1 MGKRIALIVS
11 CALFTVFSATG
22 GQWDKL
28 TTVTFSRPVELPG
41 MVLPAGKYVFLLAD
55 TPTSRHVVQVF
66 NPEQNHLYGTFL
78 ALPNLRLKPTG
89 DTVMNFQERPANS
102 PEALRAWFYPGDSFG
117 QEFVYPK
124 VEATELAV
132 ASHVMV
138 PAAEVTPTEKPEELM
153 EAPVVAITPERE
165 EVEIARAVEPPP
177 IAAPAPA
184 PVAAAEPAP
193 AELPKTAS
201 PIPLVAL
208 LGLSSLGLAGGFR
221 WAAKRVS

>member
-1 MGKRIALIVS
+1 MGKRIAFIVS
-11 CALFTVFSATG
+11 CALFAVLTATA

-41 MVLPAGKYVFLLAD
+41 MVLPAGTYVFMLAD
-55 TPTSRHVVQVF
+55 IPSSRHVVQVF

-89 DTVMNFQERPANS
+89 DTVMRFEERPVTA
-102 PEALRAWFYPGDSFG
+102 PDALRAWFYPGDSFG

-124 VEATELAV
+124 VKATELA
-132 ASHVMV
+132 ATSHVLV
-138 PAAEVTPTEKPEELM
+138 PAAEVTPAETPEELQ
-153 EAPVVAITPERE
+153 EAPVIAITPERE
-165 EVEIARAVEPPP
+165 EVEIAQAVEAPP
-177 IAAPAPA
+177 IAAPA

-201 PIPLVAL
+201 SIPLLAL
-208 LGLSSLGLAGGFR
+208 LGLSSLGLAGAFR
-221 WAAKRVS
+221 WIATRVS

>member
-1 MGKRIALIVS
+1 MGKRIALVLG
-11 CALFTVFSATG
+11 CALFGGVFFATA

-41 MVLPAGKYVFLLAD
+41 NVVLPAGKYVFLLAD

-78 ALPNLRLKPTG
+78 ALPNLRLKPTS
-89 DTVMNFQERPANS
+89 DTVLRFDERARNA

-124 VEATELAV
+124 VKAAQLAATEN
-132 ASHVMV
+132 VMV

-153 EAPVVAITPERE
+153 QAPVVAITPERK
-165 EVEIARAVEPPP
+165 EVEIAQAVEAPP
-177 IAAPAPA
+177 IAAPAPET
-184 PVAAAEPAP
+184 PVQ
-193 AELPKTAS
+193 ELPKTAS
-201 PIPLVAL
+201 PIPFVAL
-208 LGLSSLGLAGGFR
+208 VGLSSLGLAGAFR
-221 WAAKRVS
+221 WIAKRVS

>member
-11 CALFTVFSATG
+11 CALFAVFSATG

-41 MVLPAGKYVFLLAD
+41 LVLPAGKYVFLLAD

-89 DTVMNFQERPANS
+89 ETVMHFEERPVNA

-124 VEATELAV
+124 VKAAELAA
-132 ASHVMV
+132 ASHVLV
-138 PAAEVTPTEKPEELM
+138 PAAEVTLTQKPEELL
-153 EAPVVAITPERE
+153 EAPVVAITPESK
-165 EVEIARAVEPPP
+165 EVEIAQEVQPPP
-177 IAAPAPA
+177 RAAPAL
-184 PVAAAEPAP
+184 VAAAEPAP
-193 AELPKTAS
+193 ELPKTAS
-201 PIPLVAL
+201 QIPLVAL
-208 LGLSSLGLAGGFR
+208 LGLSSLGLAGAFR
-221 WAAKRVS
+221 WIAKRVS

>member
-11 CALFTVFSATG
+11 CALFAVFSATG

-41 MVLPAGKYVFLLAD
+41 MVLPAGKYVFMLAD

-89 DTVMNFQERPANS
+89 ETVMHFEERPVNA

-124 VEATELAV
+124 VKATEFATT
-132 ASHVMV
+132 AHVLV
-138 PAAEVTPTEKPEELM
+138 PSAEVTPTETPEELL

-165 EVEIARAVEPPP
+165 EVEIAQAVEPPP
-177 IAAPAPA
+177 IATPA

-208 LGLSSLGLAGGFR
+208 LGLSSLGLAASFR
-221 WAAKRVS
+221 WIAKRVS

>member
-89 DTVMNFQERPANS
+89 ETVMNFQERPVNA

-124 VEATELAV
+124 VKAAEFAATA
-132 ASHVMV
+132 HVMV
-138 PAAEVTPTEKPEELM
+138 PSAEVTPTEKPEELM

-165 EVEIARAVEPPP
+165 EVEIAQAVEPPP
-177 IAAPAPA
+177 FTAPA

-193 AELPKTAS
+193 TELPKTAS

-208 LGLSSLGLAGGFR
+208 LGLSSLGLASGFR
-221 WAAKRVS
+221 WIAKRLS